1 MVFGFFGGSYAV
13 KVLGAILLVLFAP
26 AMANAQFNSTT
37 GFVMFVGFVFV
48 FVSLVLTLIHGC
60 FNLIHIIP
68 DQVISWVGGQVVGTI
83 GKDTDDRAKSHF
95 LAGVAQIRNNMRPVG
110 SAPKDPKKK
119 TGNQK
124 SEGADAITS
133 A

>member
-1 MVFGFFGGSYAV
+1 
-13 KVLGAILLVLFAP
+13 
-26 AMANAQFNSTT
+26 
-37 GFVMFVGFVFV
+37 
-48 FVSLVLTLIHGC
+48 LTLIHGC

-110 SAPKDPKKK
+110 SAPKDPKENRKSKK
-119 TGNQK
+119 
-124 SEGADAITS
+124 
-133 A
+133 